1 MLAVV
6 NRHLKNIQFF
16 LATDATV
23 IVTDEECM
31 TNCDYAKENTD
42 LKGITGYLPLIEAR
56 FR

>member
-16 LATDATV
+16 LATDASV
-23 IVTDEECM
+23 IVTDEEGM
-31 TNCDYAKENTD
+31 TNCDYAKENAD
-42 LKGITGYLPLIEAR
+42 LKGITGYLSLIEAR

>member
-16 LATDATV
+16 LATDASV
-23 IVTDEECM
+23 IVTDEEGM
-31 TNCDYAKENTD
+31 TNYDYSRENGD